1 MNKRIGLLAVVCF
14 LALPTFASEPGEAM
28 DCSDITFGAPG
39 HSCSVAVSQLPP
51 SFILGPGL
59 GPLQPLFVDNEG
71 KVYIVVTGNG
81 PVCPGWSFPVSRWEI
96 RRFNQDGSSSVV
108 VSSESRCVPDG
119 TVDFTESYSAP
130 TFDPVGGRI
139 FVPIRSSC
147 FAQTALCTN
156 YEPRVWLA
164 AINGF
169 STLSDVLSRK
179 DHKHDNGEKH

>member
-1 MNKRIGLLAVVCF
+1 MNKRIMPLAVVCS
-14 LALPTFASEPGEAM
+14 LAFPAFASEPGQQM
-28 DCSDITFGAPG
+28 DCSDITFGEPG
-39 HSCSVAVSQLPP
+39 HSCAVAVSHLPP
-51 SFILGPGL
+51 SFVRGPGL
-59 GPLQPLFVDNEG
+59 GPLQPFFVDNEG
-71 KVYIVVTGNG
+71 NVYIVVTGNG
-81 PVCPGWSFPVSRWEI
+81 PACPGWPYTDRWEI

-130 TFDPVGGRI
+130 AFDPVSGRI
-139 FVPIRSSC
+139 LIPIWSSC
-147 FAQTALCTN
+147 FSQFARCTN

-169 STLSDVLSRK
+169 PTLSDVLSRK